1 MRLFISLIEKN
12 EQILIHENFS
22 YNSEIL
28 IQKNG
33 KYFFLEQ
40 ISYRNTPLSRG

>member
-33 KYFFLEQ
+33 TFFLKQ